1 MIQIT
6 AASAYPGL
14 IEECSQQIVP
24 SLFLLFDG
32 YIDFDIDGTI
42 LLPETKMDGDDYKNE
57 GLFKDNRQAKTK

>member
-1 MIQIT
+1 M
-6 AASAYPGL
+6 
-14 IEECSQQIVP
+14 P